1 MGAAYETYVKH
12 NPQNRNKGKMR
23 KQSTMKKIILSM
35 VLLLGMVVSVMAQ
48 DTYEWKK
55 YKMQF
60 TVPSGMEL
68 LKNDGDG
75 VVMKGT
81 DMSFGIS
88 GLKKAID
95 FDKLSDEELQELI
108 LEFCKETKID
118 PQNADSRE
126 IECNNGYG
134 VFVLGERTDMEG
146 WYSLFSF
153 LESSVSKKMAVVII
167 CFKEELSE
175 EAGKILGGIT
185 FK

>member
-1 MGAAYETYVKH
+1 
-12 NPQNRNKGKMR
+12 
-23 KQSTMKKIILSM
+23 MKKIILSM
-35 VLLLGMVVSVMAQ
+35 ALFLGMVFSVMAQ

-60 TVPSGMEL
+60 TVPEGMEVL
-68 LKNDGDG
+68 QNDGDG
-75 VVMKGT
+75 VILKKD

-95 FDKLSDEELQELI
+95 FDALSDEELQQLI

-118 PQNADSRE
+118 PKNADSKE

-153 LESSVSKKMAVVII
+153 LESTVSKKMAVIII
-167 CFKEELSE
+167 CFKDGLEE
-175 EAGKILGGIT
+175 EAGKILGSIT